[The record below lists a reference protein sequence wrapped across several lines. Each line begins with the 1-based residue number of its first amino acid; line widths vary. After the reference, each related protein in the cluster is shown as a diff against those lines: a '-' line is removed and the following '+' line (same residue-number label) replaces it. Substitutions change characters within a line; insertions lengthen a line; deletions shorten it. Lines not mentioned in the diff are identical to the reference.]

1 MRVMLGLIG
10 AGISIGLAIGAII
23 ECHTL
28 DKEIKEFDE
37 EYEKFMKDHKKYDYR
52 EVI

>member
-1 MRVMLGLIG
+1 MKLFVYV
-10 AGISIGLAIGAII
+10 AAAVAIGLAIGAIK
-23 ECHTL
+23 EHHTL
-28 DKEIKEFDE
+28 EKEIKEFDE